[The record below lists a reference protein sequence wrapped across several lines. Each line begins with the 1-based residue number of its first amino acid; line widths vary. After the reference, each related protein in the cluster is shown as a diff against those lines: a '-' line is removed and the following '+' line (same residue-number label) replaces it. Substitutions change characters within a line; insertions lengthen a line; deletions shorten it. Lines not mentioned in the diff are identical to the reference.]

1 MSLQT
6 LRTKSRVSVM
16 GIVNLTDDS
25 FSGDGV
31 GQDREAILK
40 RVESHLESGVD
51 VLDMGAV
58 STRPGAYDVPE
69 ALELKRV
76 MLAIELVKSRFPT
89 ALISI
94 DTSTPKVMAEAI
106 SAGVDMI
113 NDVFALRK
121 EGAIDAVAAADVDL
135 LIMHMQGVPKTMQDS
150 PQYQDVVTEV
160 ANFFTERIHFLKQSG
175 VDQKRVWIDPGFG
188 FGKSMPHNY
197 KLLRHLYK
205 FTDISPQIC
214 VGMSRKKMIAH
225 AIGSETRSRVAG
237 SISAHLLALLN
248 GARMLRVHDV
258 QEAKDAVAVLE
269 AYNSLSELNE

>member
-6 LRTKSRVSVM
+6 LRTKSHVRVM

-31 GQDREAILK
+31 GQNREAILK
-40 RVESHLESGVD
+40 RVESHLESGAD

-58 STRPGAYDVPE
+58 STRPGADDVPE
-69 ALELKRV
+69 ALELERV
-76 MLAIELVKSRFPT
+76 MLAIELVKSRFPN

-121 EGAIDAVAAADVDL
+121 EGAIDAVAEADVDL

-160 ANFFTERIHFLKQSG
+160 ANFFTERINLLKQRG
-175 VDQKRVWIDPGFG
+175 IDQKRVWIDPGFG

-197 KLLRHLYK
+197 QLLRHLHK
-205 FTDISPQIC
+205 FTAISPQIC
-214 VGMSRKKMIAH
+214 AGMSRKKMIAH